1 MDLNYI
7 SVIKNYFLNK
17 FETFC
22 NKLSNKSKLKE
33 IMGKNS
39 LSSKGL
45 SLSQAQSISNLCNQR
60 SREINSKLTT
70 VNNFS
75 RDLKIGEET
84 YVETVGIPMPSNVVE
99 LLLEKA
105 ELHSTQ
111 AFLMENIKAKDDLIK
126 SIQREVFDYDSEVPY
141 PQREKL
147 EIFREESHKDES
159 WAWDQLTNSEYN
171 EYLEAEAFA
180 SHIGQFIH
188 KGGVLD
194 KLRNELP
201 TIKTLEWMEVE
212 EGKKTPMKVNIHHNS
227 GELLTLHE
235 ELAAHHR
242 KYEQRVNYFKA
253 KIKNLLT
260 SKNSEISRSNAEKQN
275 EINSKNKEIME
286 AYEKAC
292 NVWEG
297 NNSKAVHEFEENRQ
311 KRISEVAG
319 MRIDVDGRFQKTI
332 DTFLSSLD

>member
-1 MDLNYI
+1 
-7 SVIKNYFLNK
+7 
-17 FETFC
+17 
-22 NKLSNKSKLKE
+22 
-33 IMGKNS
+33 MGKNS

-60 SREINSKLTT
+60 SRDINSKLTT

-84 YVETVGIPMPSNVVE
+84 YVETVGIPMPSNVVS

-111 AFLMENIKAKDDLIK
+111 AFLMENIKAKDDLIR
-126 SIQREVFDYDSEVPY
+126 SIQKEVFNYELEVPY

-147 EIFREESHKDES
+147 ELFREEAHKDES
-159 WAWDQLTNSEYN
+159 WAWDQLKNSEYN

-194 KLRNELP
+194 KLRGELP

-212 EGKKTPMKVNIHHNS
+212 DGKKTPMKVNIHHNS
-227 GELLTLHE
+227 EELMVLHE
-235 ELAAHHR
+235 ELASHHR

-253 KIKNLLT
+253 KIKSLLT
-260 SKNSEISRSNAEKQN
+260 SKNSEISRFNSEKQN
-275 EINSKNKEIME
+275 EINSKNKGILES
-286 AYEKAC
+286 YEKEC
-292 NVWEG
+292 SKWEG
-297 NNSKAVHEFEENRQ
+297 KNSKALHVFEEKRQ
-311 KRISEVAG
+311 KRISEAAA

>member
-1 MDLNYI
+1 MI
-7 SVIKNYFLNK
+7 FLNK

-33 IMGKNS
+33 IMGKHS

-60 SREINSKLTT
+60 SRDINSKLTT

-75 RDLKIGEET
+75 RDLKIEKET

-126 SIQREVFDYDSEVPY
+126 SIQREVFNYDLEVPY

-147 EIFREESHKDES
+147 EMFREEAHKDES

-194 KLRNELP
+194 KLRTELP

-227 GELLTLHE
+227 GELMTLHE
-235 ELAAHHR
+235 ELAGHHR

-260 SKNSEISRSNAEKQN
+260 SKNSEISRSNSEKQN
-275 EINSKNKEIME
+275 EINSKNKLVLE
-286 AYEKAC
+286 AFEKEC
-292 NVWEG
+292 TKWEG
-297 NNSKAVHEFEENRQ
+297 ENSKALHIFEEGRQ
-311 KRISEVAG
+311 KRISEAAG

>member
-1 MDLNYI
+1 MGLNYI
-7 SVIKNYFLNK
+7 LVIKNYFLNK

-75 RDLKIGEET
+75 RHLQLGTEVYT
-84 YVETVGIPMPSNVVE
+84 ETVGIPMPSNVVE

-126 SIQREVFDYDSEVPY
+126 SIQREVFDYEEKVPY
-141 PQREKL
+141 PKREIL
-147 EIFREESHKDES
+147 EVFKAEPHKEED
-159 WAWDQLTNSEYN
+159 WAWDQLSSPEYN

-180 SHIGQFIH
+180 SHVGQFIH

-194 KLRNELP
+194 KLRTELP

-253 KIKNLLT
+253 KVKNLLT

-286 AYEKAC
+286 AYEKEC
-292 NVWEG
+292 NLWEG

-311 KRISEVAG
+311 KRISEIAG

-332 DTFLSSLD
+332 DLFLSSLD

>member
-1 MDLNYI
+1 LI
-7 SVIKNYFLNK
+7 IFGK

-33 IMGKNS
+33 IMGKHS

-60 SREINSKLTT
+60 SRDINSKLST

-84 YVETVGIPMPSNVVE
+84 YVETVGMEMPENVVD

-126 SIQREVFDYDSEVPY
+126 SIQKEVFDYNSEVPY

-147 EIFREESHKDES
+147 ELFREESHKDES

-194 KLRNELP
+194 KLRTELP

-227 GELLTLHE
+227 EELLALHE
-235 ELAAHHR
+235 TLASHHR

-260 SKNSEISRSNAEKQN
+260 SKNSEISRSNSEKQN
-275 EINSKNKEIME
+275 EINSKNTLVME
-286 AYEKAC
+286 AYEKEC
-292 NVWEG
+292 NKWEG
-297 NNSKAVHEFEENRQ
+297 ENSKALHVFEEGRQ
-311 KRISEVAG
+311 KRISEAAG

>member
-1 MDLNYI
+1 MI
-7 SVIKNYFLNK
+7 FLNK

-60 SREINSKLTT
+60 SRDINSKLTT

-84 YVETVGIPMPSNVVE
+84 YVETVGIPMPSNVIS

-111 AFLMENIKAKDDLIK
+111 AFLMENIKAKDDLIR
-126 SIQREVFDYDSEVPY
+126 SIQKEVFNYELEVPY

-147 EIFREESHKDES
+147 ELFREESHKDES
-159 WAWDQLTNSEYN
+159 WAWDQLKSSEYN

-194 KLRNELP
+194 KLRGELP

-212 EGKKTPMKVNIHHNS
+212 DGKKTPMKVNIHHNS
-227 GELLTLHE
+227 EELMVLHE
-235 ELAAHHR
+235 ELASHHR

-253 KIKNLLT
+253 KIKSLLT
-260 SKNSEISRSNAEKQN
+260 SKNSEISRFNSEKQN
-275 EINSKNKEIME
+275 EINSKNKGILES
-286 AYEKAC
+286 YEKEC
-292 NVWEG
+292 SKWEG
-297 NNSKAVHEFEENRQ
+297 KNSKALHVFEEKRQ
-311 KRISEVAG
+311 KRISEAAA